1 MWLFGIVE
9 EDKIILKKEQS
20 FLKEERENIEEI
32 IEKRIQIFAHE
43 LLEEKGL
50 NLNDI
55 EKIRNSSSSEV

>member
-50 NLNDI
+50 NLNA
-55 EKIRNSSSSEV
+55 KSF

>member
-43 LLEEKGL
+43 LLEEKSL